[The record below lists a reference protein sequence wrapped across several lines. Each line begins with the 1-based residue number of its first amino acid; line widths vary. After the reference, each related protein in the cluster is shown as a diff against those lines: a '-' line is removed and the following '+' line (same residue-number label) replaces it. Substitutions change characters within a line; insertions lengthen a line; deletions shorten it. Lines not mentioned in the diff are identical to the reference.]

1 MRTDGDTTAVAPRDQ
16 GADMRA
22 LLLRWILLSLA
33 VWGAA
38 SVVPDHMIAVS
49 SVWSALL
56 AVILIGLLNALVKPI
71 LFIFKLITFPI
82 NFLTLG
88 LFSLVV
94 SFIMNVIVFWAV
106 GQWMPGFKVHG
117 FVAAA
122 VGAAIMAV
130 VNGVLNLLIADRRR
144 ER

>member
-1 MRTDGDTTAVAPRDQ
+1 
-16 GADMRA
+16 MRA

-38 SVVPDHMIAVS
+38 SVLPDDMIAVS

-56 AVILIGLLNALVKPI
+56 AVVLIGLLNALVKPV
-71 LFIFKLITFPI
+71 LFVLKIITFPI

-88 LFSLVV
+88 LFSLVI

-106 GQWMPGFKVHG
+106 GQWLPGFHVRG
-117 FVAAA
+117 FVAAMA
-122 VGAAIMAV
+122 GAAIMAV
-130 VNGVLNLLIADRRR
+130 VSGILSVLIPDRRR